1 MYLRTTTFYNYIIFI
16 MSQLT
21 NIPLQDNYK
30 STLSQAWDGNV
41 WTIYVNT
48 VPSFTFPSWVK
59 TYICVDP
66 WKTNMQVARISAYD
80 ATLKTITVDNI
91 TLDKGN
97 GVAYTAQTHT
107 VWSVIEISDNYQ
119 FREDILTAINSKVN
133 TNSTDTDTWKFANAT
148 ARDAYFTSPV
158 NWNTAYLTTEW
169 YWTDYIAWAW
179 VSRATGSTPNASTTV
194 AGKVEKATSW
204 EVTAWTATG
213 WTGAELFVWPAE
225 LKTVTELQH
234 WIDTAFNYTI
244 WASRDGNAETVS
256 LLTKA
261 WTVPSA
267 TDPVHIAFR
276 NVIATTGDY
285 TIATVSSALTIV
297 INNTA
302 TMWATNAVPFRLWL
316 VAFNTAGTVSLG
328 IVNTQLS
335 TGGIFPLNTDSFA
348 SSTTIGTGSDSAGV
362 IYSTAWVT
370 AKAYQILWYLDY
382 TLAAIG
388 VWDTAP
394 TKIQMYGRGV
404 KLPWQLIQKIES
416 VVTTSSTGT
425 NVLPYDNTI
434 PQNTEWDQY
443 LTATI
448 TPTAWANKLWIE
460 SSCTISN
467 NSATTF
473 SSALFQGS
481 TVWALAARGWGASVD
496 VVSDLRIDH
505 TMVAGTTSATTFNI
519 RAWGSWAWT
528 TTFNGTAGARVL
540 WWALNSYIKISEIM
554 V

>member
-158 NWNTAYLTTEW
+158 NWNSAYLTAEW
-169 YWTDYIAWAW
+169 YRTDYIAWAW

-213 WTGAELFVWPAE
+213 LTGAELFVGPAE
-225 LKTVTELQH
+225 LKTVT
-234 WIDTAFNYTI
+234 D
-244 WASRDGNAETVS
+244 
-256 LLTKA
+256 
-261 WTVPSA
+261 
-267 TDPVHIAFR
+267 
-276 NVIATTGDY
+276 
-285 TIATVSSALTIV
+285 
-297 INNTA
+297 
-302 TMWATNAVPFRLWL
+302 WL
-316 VAFNTAGTVSLG
+316 
-328 IVNTQLS
+328 
-335 TGGIFPLNTDSFA
+335 
-348 SSTTIGTGSDSAGV
+348 
-362 IYSTAWVT
+362 
-370 AKAYQILWYLDY
+370 
-382 TLAAIG
+382 
-388 VWDTAP
+388 
-394 TKIQMYGRGV
+394 
-404 KLPWQLIQKIES
+404 
-416 VVTTSSTGT
+416 TTSINAKPSIASNSEASTGT
-425 NVLPYDNTI
+425 DTVSAVNSYQL
-434 PQNTEWDQY
+434 
-443 LTATI
+443 
-448 TPTAWANKLWIE
+448 ANFYWP
-460 SSCTISN
+460 
-467 NSATTF
+467 AP
-473 SSALFQGS
+473 
-481 TVWALAARGWGASVD
+481 V
-496 VVSDLRIDH
+496 
-505 TMVAGTTSATTFNI
+505 
-519 RAWGSWAWT
+519 AWT
-528 TTFNGTAGARVL
+528 TITRGSTTTPVSTTSTTYIKKYSYTIRRTWTYTIENNIQNTIAPTRTAYSRIYKN
-540 WWALNSYIKISEIM
+540 WAAFWTERSVTSGVPTALDCTENLAFTAWDTVELYIKISVSDAIASSSYFRVKSSPAESGT
-554 V
+554 VTVY